1 MADVSELIPFFLRIS
16 RYFCGVM
23 YLIITLP
30 AVLTNWEKQILSLN
44 PFAVFISLI
53 RVAFMSS
60 YRADSAGNQPYN
72 PGLCAQFLGKG
83 AGSTINGVTSQTG
96 GFILKGTQNVPT
108 WFMPANLFRGAKPPT
123 VNIPASGTSA
133 LTRISNIPLQASC
146 HAIVTNNELWMAA
159 AGWGVVIFIIGIV
172 FFWQAEALYGR
183 G

>member
-1 MADVSELIPFFLRIS
+1 
-16 RYFCGVM
+16 M

-30 AVLTNWEKQILSLN
+30 ARLNGWEKVVLSLN

-60 YRADSAGNQPYN
+60 YRQNSAGNQPFN
-72 PGLCAQFLGKG
+72 NGLCQQFLGKVP
-83 AGSTINGVTSQTG
+83 GSTTG
-96 GFILKGTQNVPT
+96 GHILPGTKVST
-108 WFMPANLFRGAKPPT
+108 WFINSNLLPSPKPSIIK
-123 VNIPASGTSA
+123 IPATGPLSR
-133 LTRISNIPLQASC
+133 LSNIPLQANC

-159 AGWGVVIFIIGIV
+159 AGWGIVVFLLGIV